1 MRSLEDSIAD
11 RYPRW
16 FSGRPG
22 RLTRPLLRRWSRWS
36 RLEETL
42 EFLDRSAGLHGMAF
56 LEAARS
62 FLQLDYR
69 VQAGTAAPLPAQGR
83 LLVVANHPSG
93 ARDALALLHWVLQQR
108 PDARIV
114 ANDLLGQIAPLRDML
129 LPVRILGG
137 RISPG
142 SVRAV
147 ERALAQE
154 RCVIVFPAG
163 EVSRLR
169 PHGIRDG
176 RWQRGFLRFARRSG
190 APIVPVRIRARN
202 SALFYGASAMFK
214 PVGTALLPREMLPH
228 PRQRMELC
236 VGQPLQLR
244 QDESDPQ
251 AARRVRRAVYTLDR
265 RDELLTAMAV
275 PVAAAGPVARIAE
288 DVRRL
293 SLLGRTSDGME
304 IRCGRLAATSSLM
317 QDIGRMRE
325 ITFRA
330 VGEGSGKAR
339 DLDDFDPWYEHI
351 VLWDG
356 DRRQIAGAYR
366 LARGDALP
374 AGQGIAALYTASL
387 FDYDAPTRERL
398 AQGMELGRSFVSPAY
413 WGSRSIDYLWQGI
426 GAYLATRPQV
436 RYLFGAVSISA
447 ALPMPAREQIV
458 DYYRTFYGSQGATAH
473 RPFDPS
479 PRVGQWQTLDAG
491 EAFAV
496 LRDNLQ
502 ALGARVPMLYRQYT
516 DLCEPGGV
524 RFLAFGVDPDF
535 SDSIDGLIE
544 VDLQRMQ
551 PRKRKRYLRPATVE
565 EVSA

>member
-1 MRSLEDSIAD
+1 MRSLEDSIAA

-16 FSGRPG
+16 FSGRSA
-22 RLTRPLLRRWSRWS
+22 RLTRPLLQRWSRWS
-36 RLEETL
+36 RLQETL
-42 EFLDRSAGLHGMAF
+42 EFLERSEGLHGMAF

-69 VQAGTAAPLPAQGR
+69 VQAGPGAPLPAQGR

-93 ARDALALLHWVLQQR
+93 ARDALALLHWVLRQR

-114 ANDLLGQIAPLRDML
+114 ANDVLGQIAPLRQLL

-137 RISPG
+137 SISPG

-147 ERALAQE
+147 EQALEQE

-190 APIVPVRIRARN
+190 ASIVPVRIRARN

-214 PVGTALLPREMLPH
+214 PVGTALLPREMLPR

-251 AARRVRRAVYTLDR
+251 AARRVRRAVYALDR
-265 RDELLTAMAV
+265 RDALLSAV
-275 PVAAAGPVARIAE
+275 PVPVAPAGPVARIAQ
-288 DVRRL
+288 DVRQL
-293 SLLGRTSDGME
+293 ALLGRTSDGME
-304 IRCGRLAATSSLM
+304 IRCGRLAPNSALM

-339 DLDDFDPWYEHI
+339 DLDAFDAWYEHI
-351 VLWDG
+351 VLWDQQ
-356 DRRQIAGAYR
+356 RRQLAGAYR

-374 AGQGIAALYTASL
+374 PGQDIGALYTASL
-387 FDYDAPTRERL
+387 FDYDAPTRARL

-426 GAYLATRPQV
+426 GAYLAGQPQV

-447 ALPMPAREQIV
+447 AIPAPAREQIV
-458 DYYRTFYGSQGATAH
+458 DYYRTFYGSCGATAH
-473 RPFDPS
+473 RPFDPA
-479 PRVGQWQTLDAG
+479 PRPGQWQALDA
-491 EAFAV
+491 ESAFAV
-496 LRDNLQ
+496 LRDNLE

-516 DLCEPGGV
+516 ELCEPGGV

-535 SDSIDGLIE
+535 SDSVDGLIE

-551 PRKRKRYLRPATVE
+551 PRKRKRYLKPAARE
-565 EVSA
+565 EMPA